1 MVGGVRILGARPE
14 HLLCVRCRTYLK
26 GLVTPVDGR
35 GIPLNL
41 LIGILESLFGGLMA
55 VVSVK
60 VPKWVR
66 EKMRA
71 YGEAVEWPEEIRR
84 LIITKIEEL
93 ERIRAVEKAIKLLEQ
108 ISPMPKG
115 TAEALVR
122 EDRDR
127 H

>member
-1 MVGGVRILGARPE
+1 
-14 HLLCVRCRTYLK
+14 
-26 GLVTPVDGR
+26 
-35 GIPLNL
+35 
-41 LIGILESLFGGLMA
+41 MA

-60 VPKWVR
+60 VPKWVK
-66 EKMRA
+66 EKMNA

-93 ERIRAVEKAIKLLEQ
+93 ERIRAVEKAIKILEQ
-108 ISPMPKG
+108 IPPTPKG
-115 TAEALVR
+115 TAKDLVR

>member
-1 MVGGVRILGARPE
+1 
-14 HLLCVRCRTYLK
+14 
-26 GLVTPVDGR
+26 
-35 GIPLNL
+35 
-41 LIGILESLFGGLMA
+41 MA

-66 EKMRA
+66 EKMKA

-93 ERIRAVEKAIKLLEQ
+93 ERIRAVEKAIKLLDA
-108 ISPMPKG
+108 IPPAPKG

>member
-1 MVGGVRILGARPE
+1 
-14 HLLCVRCRTYLK
+14 
-26 GLVTPVDGR
+26 
-35 GIPLNL
+35 
-41 LIGILESLFGGLMA
+41 MA

-66 EKMRA
+66 EKMKA
-71 YGEAVEWPEEIRR
+71 YGEVVEWPEEIRR
-84 LIITKIEEL
+84 LIIAKIEEL
-93 ERIRAVEKAIKLLEQ
+93 ERIRAVEKAIKLLEA
-108 ISPMPKG
+108 IPPAPKG

>member
-1 MVGGVRILGARPE
+1 
-14 HLLCVRCRTYLK
+14 
-26 GLVTPVDGR
+26 
-35 GIPLNL
+35 
-41 LIGILESLFGGLMA
+41 MA

-66 EKMRA
+66 EKMKA
-71 YGEAVEWPEEIRR
+71 YGEVVEWPEEIRR

-93 ERIRAVEKAIKLLEQ
+93 ERIRAVEKAIKLLDA
-108 ISPMPKG
+108 IPPAPKG

>member
-1 MVGGVRILGARPE
+1 
-14 HLLCVRCRTYLK
+14 
-26 GLVTPVDGR
+26 
-35 GIPLNL
+35 
-41 LIGILESLFGGLMA
+41 MA

-66 EKMRA
+66 EKMKA

-93 ERIRAVEKAIKLLEQ
+93 ERIRAVEKAIKLLEA
-108 ISPMPKG
+108 IPPAPKG

>member
-1 MVGGVRILGARPE
+1 
-14 HLLCVRCRTYLK
+14 
-26 GLVTPVDGR
+26 
-35 GIPLNL
+35 
-41 LIGILESLFGGLMA
+41 MA

-66 EKMRA
+66 EKMNA

-93 ERIRAVEKAIKLLEQ
+93 ERIRAVEKAIKILEQ
-108 ISPMPKG
+108 IPPTPKG
-115 TAEALVR
+115 TANDLVR

>member
-1 MVGGVRILGARPE
+1 
-14 HLLCVRCRTYLK
+14 
-26 GLVTPVDGR
+26 
-35 GIPLNL
+35 
-41 LIGILESLFGGLMA
+41 MA

-66 EKMRA
+66 EKMKV
-71 YGEAVEWPEEIRR
+71 YGEVVEWPEEIRK
-84 LIITKIEEL
+84 LIIAKIEEL
-93 ERIRAVEKAIKLLEQ
+93 ERIRAVEKAIKLLEA
-108 ISPMPKG
+108 IPPAPKG

>member
-1 MVGGVRILGARPE
+1 MG
-14 HLLCVRCRTYLK
+14 
-26 GLVTPVDGR
+26 
-35 GIPLNL
+35 
-41 LIGILESLFGGLMA
+41 

-66 EKMRA
+66 EKMKA
-71 YGEAVEWPEEIRR
+71 YGEDVDWPEEIRR
-84 LIITKIEEL
+84 MIIARIEEV
-93 ERIRAVEKAIKLLEQ
+93 ERIRAVEKAVKLLMS
-108 ISPMPKG
+108 IPPAPKG

>member
-1 MVGGVRILGARPE
+1 
-14 HLLCVRCRTYLK
+14 
-26 GLVTPVDGR
+26 
-35 GIPLNL
+35 
-41 LIGILESLFGGLMA
+41 MA

-66 EKMRA
+66 EKMNA
-71 YGEAVEWPEEIRR
+71 YSEAVEWPEEIRR
-84 LIITKIEEL
+84 LIITKIEEF

-108 ISPMPKG
+108 IPPTPKG
-115 TAEALVR
+115 TAEDLVR

>member
-1 MVGGVRILGARPE
+1 
-14 HLLCVRCRTYLK
+14 
-26 GLVTPVDGR
+26 
-35 GIPLNL
+35 
-41 LIGILESLFGGLMA
+41 MA

-66 EKMRA
+66 EKMKA
-71 YGEAVEWPEEIRR
+71 YGEVVEWPEEIRR
-84 LIITKIEEL
+84 LIIAKIEEL

-108 ISPMPKG
+108 IPPAPKG

>member
-1 MVGGVRILGARPE
+1 
-14 HLLCVRCRTYLK
+14 
-26 GLVTPVDGR
+26 
-35 GIPLNL
+35 
-41 LIGILESLFGGLMA
+41 MA

-66 EKMRA
+66 EKMKA

-84 LIITKIEEL
+84 LIITKIEEI
-93 ERIRAVEKAIKLLEQ
+93 ERVNAVERAIKLLEP
-108 ISPMPKG
+108 IPPTPKG
-115 TAEALVR
+115 TAEELVR